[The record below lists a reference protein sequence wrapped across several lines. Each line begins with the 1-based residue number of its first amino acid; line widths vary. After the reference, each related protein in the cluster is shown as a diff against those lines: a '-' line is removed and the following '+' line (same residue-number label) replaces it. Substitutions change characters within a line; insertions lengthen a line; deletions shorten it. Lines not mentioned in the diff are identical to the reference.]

1 MVRAKYDGRRASATG
16 RRPALARIA
25 PGAGGRSERSW
36 LAVCAAS
43 SVWCGGSTACAEW
56 LVRNAIPDR
65 PVSHRGLH
73 DGPKLRGGPEPR
85 MAIAALA
92 GRERTGPARERA
104 VASGTAVARAA
115 DARHGARARCCWA
128 QRIDE
133 ARQRY
138 RFCLDERPTAV
149 ADAAVVGG
157 AGCWVKLGVRPISA
171 REAVPLAALRAAL
184 DLDALPA

>member
-1 MVRAKYDGRRASATG
+1 MTAGGLVRLDGGRRSLVSLLVLAGAASAAG
-16 RRPALARIA
+16 WPCARHRRSGAEAARHA
-25 PGAGGRSERSW
+25 RNG
-36 LAVCAAS
+36 
-43 SVWCGGSTACAEW
+43 WCEMPFQTARCRIVGCTTA
-56 LVRNAIPDR
+56 
-65 PVSHRGLH
+65 
-73 DGPKLRGGPEPR
+73 PKLRGGPEPR

-157 AGCWVKLGVRPISA
+157 AGCWVLG
-171 REAVPLAALRAAL
+171 EAGRAANQPASRALAALRAAL